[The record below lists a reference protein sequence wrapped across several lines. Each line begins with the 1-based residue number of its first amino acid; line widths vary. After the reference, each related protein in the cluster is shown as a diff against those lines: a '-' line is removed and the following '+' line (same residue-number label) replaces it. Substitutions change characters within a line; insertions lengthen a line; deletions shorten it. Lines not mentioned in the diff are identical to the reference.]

1 MSEETKQEEV
11 VVDPATNTTSQ
22 EPIDNIEKLRE
33 LQQVEM
39 DALNK
44 RYDELFD
51 ELDAGGYFKQGYSD
65 ESVVQI
71 PGKLFGSFVNFVQSQ
86 MQTLYAIGSTINIL
100 QNTNQALITNV
111 SNMTIS
117 LMEQHK
123 ANVDIGA
130 TTSMEELDKE
140 DAKKRVK
147 EVPHVDSKKK
157 KSKKATG
164 SKG

>member
-1 MSEETKQEEV
+1 MSEEIKQEDV
-11 VVDPATNTTSQ
+11 VVESATNVQ
-22 EPIDNIEKLRE
+22 EPVDNIEKLRK
-33 LQQVEM
+33 LQQIEM
-39 DALNK
+39 EAMNK

-71 PGKLFGSFVNFVQSQ
+71 PGKLFGSFVNFIQSQ
-86 MQTLYAIGSTINIL
+86 MQTLYAVGSTIEIL

-111 SNMTIS
+111 SNMTVR

-123 ANVDIGA
+123 ANVDIGS

-140 DAKKRVK
+140 DAKKHIK
-147 EVPHVDSKKK
+147 EVTHDASSKKK
-157 KSKKATG
+157 NSKKATG
-164 SKG
+164 SEG